1 MQRGLARFSTTVPY
15 ELKDGDF
22 VSYIEEL
29 HQIALHKHL
38 GGQSLPES
46 FSGAYDSPQ
55 ASFAQI
61 RAQHA
66 RTMHALHETAQQQAQ
81 KRAQPRQQSQA
92 QPSSSALQQR
102 TNNRAQANFN
112 NLRTPTQQA
121 SKQVAKQAAMQGAK
135 QTAQQT
141 AKQAVPRATPS
152 FNQTAQAVLNEQ
164 ERRKLEKK
172 FQELFNL
179 QGAALMFGTFTFTLL
194 WGLDLYFPGNL
205 IVGAVFALAV
215 IGFIYATAQ
224 RIRINRMLNPSP

>member
-46 FSGAYDSPQ
+46 FTGAYDSPQ

-81 KRAQPRQQSQA
+81 KRTQPRQQSQA
-92 QPSSSALQQR
+92 QPSSNAPR
-102 TNNRAQANFN
+102 PRINNRAHANFN
-112 NLRTPTQQA
+112 NLRPPPQQA
-121 SKQVAKQAAMQGAK
+121 AKQSSLQAAMQGAK
-135 QTAQQT
+135 QT

-172 FQELFNL
+172 FKELFNL